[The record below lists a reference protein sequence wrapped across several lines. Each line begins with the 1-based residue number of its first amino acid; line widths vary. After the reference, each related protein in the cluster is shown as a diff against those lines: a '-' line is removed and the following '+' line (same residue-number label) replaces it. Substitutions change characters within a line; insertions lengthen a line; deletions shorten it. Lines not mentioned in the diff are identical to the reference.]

1 LPAKVFSS
9 AVLIF
14 RLDERGE
21 RGAGEGGDALG
32 KGPKKNPPTVSC
44 LYLPPAVYPVHV
56 RGEDMETTQ
65 WLVTLTFRVTVS
77 GVRSKDDSV
86 AAGLEQLKL
95 GLCSGEDVPMEASV
109 RRITNIVEEEP
120 IFGVKW

>member
-1 LPAKVFSS
+1 MRAAIHGGRKSSGRKLPLCPLVVYS
-9 AVLIF
+9 VHIT
-14 RLDERGE
+14 RRGE
-21 RGAGEGGDALG
+21 E
-32 KGPKKNPPTVSC
+32 
-44 LYLPPAVYPVHV
+44 
-56 RGEDMETTQ
+56 MEMTQ

-86 AAGLEQLKL
+86 AAGLEQLKQSL
-95 GLCSGEDVPMEASV
+95 NSGEDVPMEASV